1 MTKVRLSKNQKD
13 ALFVLALLEVNGK
26 SGPIPLA
33 KVRTMI
39 ATSRSDDLDPSN
51 FRKGIHI
58 LGKRGVLEVGRLS
71 DLSLCVQLS
80 RSGRHV
86 AARIYQERT
95 GQQMD
100 LKQTDDEQMTI
111 FDNYEGRNHDI

>member
-1 MTKVRLSKNQKD
+1 MAKVRLSKNQKD

-33 KVRTMI
+33 KVRDMI
-39 ATSRSDDLDPSN
+39 ATARSDDLDPSN

-80 RSGRHV
+80 RSGRH
-86 AARIYQERT
+86 AAAVIYQERT

-111 FDNYEGRNHDI
+111 FDKE

>member
-1 MTKVRLSKNQKD
+1 MSKVRLSKNQKD

-26 SGPIPLA
+26 SGSIPLA

-86 AARIYQERT
+86 AAGIYQERT

>member
-1 MTKVRLSKNQKD
+1 MAKVRLSKNQKD

-58 LGKRGVLEVGRLS
+58 LGKRGMLEVGRLS

-86 AARIYQERT
+86 AAGIYQERT

-100 LKQTDDEQMTI
+100 LKQQNDDQMTI
-111 FDNYEGRNHDI
+111 FDDE

>member
-1 MTKVRLSKNQKD
+1 MAKVRLSKNQKD
-13 ALFVLALLEVNGK
+13 ALFVLALLEVNGQ
-26 SGPIPLA
+26 SGPIPVA

-86 AARIYQERT
+86 AAGIYQERT

-111 FDNYEGRNHDI
+111 FDKE

>member
-1 MTKVRLSKNQKD
+1 MAKVRLSKNQKD

-26 SGPIPLA
+26 SGSIPLA
-33 KVRTMI
+33 KVRAMI

-111 FDNYEGRNHDI
+111 FD

>member
-1 MTKVRLSKNQKD
+1 MAKVRLSKNQKD

-26 SGPIPLA
+26 SGPIALA
-33 KVRTMI
+33 RVRDMI
-39 ATSRSDDLDPSN
+39 ATSRTGVLDPSN
-51 FRKGIHI
+51 FRKGIHV
-58 LGKRGVLEVGRLS
+58 LGKRGVLEIGRLP

-86 AARIYQERT
+86 AAGIYQERT

-100 LKQTDDEQMTI
+100 LKQQPDEQMTI
-111 FDNYEGRNHDI
+111 FDNE